1 MPKMFS
7 DPEAIA
13 EDIIRDV
20 GTNLVVGLPLG
31 LGKANHIVNALYAR
45 ATADRA
51 INLTFFSAL
60 TLEKPKPANLLERRF
75 IEPVIDRLFGGYPD
89 LAYADALRANA
100 LLPNIRVIEFFFL
113 AGRWLHVPFAQQ
125 HYISANYTHA
135 SGYLLARG
143 LNVVT
148 QLVAK
153 RVVDGVARYS
163 LSCNTDTTLDILR
176 ARAEG
181 RTSFRLVGQVN
192 SELPFMPGAGDL
204 PGEQFSAVLDS
215 PATDF
220 PLFAPPSEP
229 ITDTKYAIGLHAAG
243 LIRDGGSLQIG
254 IGQVGDALAQG
265 LIVRHRDNAQF
276 HAIMKRLAPATDEGS
291 ALETGSFEQGLYGV
305 SEMLFEAF
313 LGLIDAGILKRE
325 IDGVLLHGAF
335 FLGPKSFYRALREMT
350 SDRIARIQMMPVSF
364 TNELYGDEDAKRQ
377 ARADARF
384 VNNAMMATLMG
395 AVISDGLENGQVVS
409 GVGGQYNFVAQAF
422 ALRGAR
428 SILTVEATR
437 QAGAKTQSNI
447 RWSYGHETIP
457 RHLRDIVVTEYGVA
471 DLRGKSDAEV
481 IAAML
486 QVTDS
491 RFQVDLTRQAKE
503 AGKLPKD
510 FEIPAAYRENSP
522 ERIAAALKPARAA
535 GLLPSFPFGSDF
547 TDAEQRLIP
556 ALQLLQDAQRTP
568 RRLPGLLWQGL
579 TYRPNKADGECLA
592 RLGLERP
599 ATWSERAYRALVS
612 AALVRSRMSITRGR
626 PRACGDPCAED
637 SRLWQCVEAFYDQRS
652 RGLGSRRSPGRLALE
667 VCAPYRFL
675 FTGLRL
681 AMNAAM
687 PSDRSSSAK
696 VE

>member
-1 MPKMFS
+1 MPKLFS

-45 ATADRA
+45 AVADRA

-60 TLEKPKPANLLERRF
+60 TLEKPRPSSLLERRF
-75 IEPVIDRLFGGYPD
+75 IAPVIERLFGGYPD
-89 LAYADALRANA
+89 LAYADALRADA
-100 LLPNIRVIEFFFL
+100 LPPNIRVIEFFFL

-135 SGYLLARG
+135 SSYLLARG
-143 LNVVT
+143 MNVVT

-176 ARAEG
+176 ARANG
-181 RTSFRLVGQVN
+181 QASFKLIGQVN

-204 PGEQFSAVLDS
+204 PGEEFSAVLDS
-215 PATDF
+215 PKTDF

-243 LIRDGGSLQIG
+243 LVRDGGTLQIG

-265 LIVRHRDNAQF
+265 LILRHRDNAQF
-276 HAIMKRLAPATDEGS
+276 HATMKRLTPDVERLH
-291 ALETGSFEQGLYGV
+291 ALESGSFEAGLYGV

-325 IDGVLLHGAF
+325 VDGVVLHGAF
-335 FLGPKSFYRALREMT
+335 FLGPKSFYRSLREMRT
-350 SDRIARIQMMPVSF
+350 DQIARIQMMPVSF
-364 TNELYGDEDAKRQ
+364 TNELYGDEASKRR
-377 ARADARF
+377 ARVEARF

-395 AVISDGLENGQVVS
+395 AAISDGLEDGQVVS

-422 ALRGAR
+422 ALPGAR
-428 SILTVEATR
+428 SILAVEAAR
-437 QAGAKTQSNI
+437 QARSGPQSNI

-471 DLRGKSDAEV
+471 DLRGKSDADV

-491 RFQVDLTRQAKE
+491 RFQRRT
-503 AGKLPKD
+503 G
-510 FEIPAAYRENSP
+510 
-522 ERIAAALKPARAA
+522 AA
-535 GLLPSFPFGSDF
+535 G
-547 TDAEQRLIP
+547 QR
-556 ALQLLQDAQRTP
+556 
-568 RRLPGLLWQGL
+568 RRQV
-579 TYRPNKADGECLA
+579 GE
-592 RLGLERP
+592 RL
-599 ATWSERAYRALVS
+599 
-612 AALVRSRMSITRGR
+612 
-626 PRACGDPCAED
+626 
-637 SRLWQCVEAFYDQRS
+637 
-652 RGLGSRRSPGRLALE
+652 
-667 VCAPYRFL
+667 
-675 FTGLRL
+675 
-681 AMNAAM
+681 
-687 PSDRSSSAK
+687 
-696 VE
+696 

>member
-1 MPKMFS
+1 MPKLFS
-7 DPEAIA
+7 DPESIA

-45 ATADRA
+45 AVADRS
-51 INLTFFSAL
+51 IRRTFFSAV
-60 TLEKPKPANLLERRF
+60 TVKKPEPSNLLERRF
-75 IEPVIDRLFGGYPD
+75 ISPVIERLFGGYPD
-89 LAYADALRANA
+89 LAYARPLRAGE
-100 LLPNIRVIEFFFL
+100 LPPNVQVIEFFFL

-135 SGYLLARG
+135 SSYLLARG

-153 RVVDGVARYS
+153 RVVDGAARYS
-163 LSCNTDTTLDILR
+163 LSCNTDTTLDVLR

-181 RTSFRLVGQVN
+181 RASFKLVAQVN

-204 PGEQFSAVLDS
+204 PGDEFSAMLDS

-243 LIRDGGSLQIG
+243 MVRDGGTLQIG

-276 HAIMKRLAPATDEGS
+276 RDIMNRLTPVMPP
-291 ALETGSFEQGLYGV
+291 LETGSFEKGLYGV
-305 SEMLFEAF
+305 SEILFEAF
-313 LGLIDAGILKRE
+313 LGLMEAGILKRE
-325 IDGVLLHGAF
+325 VDGAVLHGAF
-335 FLGPKSFYRALREMT
+335 FLGPSSFYRALREMAPEQV
-350 SDRIARIQMMPVSF
+350 ARIQMMPVSF
-364 TNELYGDEDAKRQ
+364 TNELYGDEDQKKR
-377 ARADARF
+377 ARVDARF

-422 ALRGAR
+422 ALQGAR

-437 QAGAKTQSNI
+437 QAGAGAQSNI

-457 RHLRDIVVTEYGVA
+457 RHLRDIIVTEYGVA
-471 DLRGKSDAEV
+471 ALRGKSDAEV

-486 QVTDS
+486 QVADS
-491 RFQVDLTRQAKE
+491 RFQDELARQAKD
-503 AGKLPKD
+503 AGKLPAN
-510 FEIPAAYRENSP
+510 FEIAKAFRDNYP
-522 ERIAAALKPARAA
+522 ERIAKALRPARQA

-547 TDAEQRLIP
+547 TDVEQRLIP
-556 ALQLLQDAQRTP
+556 AL
-568 RRLPGLLWQGL
+568 
-579 TYRPNKADGECLA
+579 
-592 RLGLERP
+592 
-599 ATWSERAYRALVS
+599 
-612 AALVRSRMSITRGR
+612 
-626 PRACGDPCAED
+626 
-637 SRLWQCVEAFYDQRS
+637 
-652 RGLGSRRSPGRLALE
+652 
-667 VCAPYRFL
+667 
-675 FTGLRL
+675 
-681 AMNAAM
+681 
-687 PSDRSSSAK
+687 
-696 VE
+696 